1 MQRMQNAVD
10 PGWARRLRMDGKK
23 GSSLQALI
31 GVSITIG
38 RILCIQKA
46 KQDGDLGWGKLDA
59 EAPLWKGAGSDI

>member
-1 MQRMQNAVD
+1 
-10 PGWARRLRMDGKK
+10 MDGKK